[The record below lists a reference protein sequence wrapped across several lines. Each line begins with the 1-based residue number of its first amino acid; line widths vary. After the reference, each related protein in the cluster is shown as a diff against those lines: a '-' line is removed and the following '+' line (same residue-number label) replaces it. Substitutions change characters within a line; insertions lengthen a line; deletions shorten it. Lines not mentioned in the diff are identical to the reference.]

1 MPQKTTNF
9 VGSKLSEL
17 DTSMKLKYID
27 ISNVLCYKQF
37 HVDLVNGTNVFI
49 GRNGSGKTSL
59 IKSIVYALNFIM
71 SNDKS
76 LGGDF
81 VTSGN
86 PDLRLRSVGIDEF
99 YRPNGSEVS
108 PDCCIAGCIDVDGE
122 DVKWEMYKRATA
134 KSEPYPTKYRD
145 AYNAFIANYKTT
157 GKLPLLAYYSDSYP
171 HVAATY
177 SQFASN
183 EIGRSG
189 NILRNMGYYKWS
201 DETACLDL
209 WRNRYVN
216 SVIRSLSDNV
226 ISPEI
231 NFVET
236 CIKTFTSSNDNDT
249 IFDAYTV
256 KDLEVYYPVNGK
268 LPMLRLVMSNGRRSA
283 FEELPSGY
291 RRLYSI
297 VFDIAYRIWILN
309 PQKPAET
316 SGVVIIDEVDLHL
329 HPALST
335 IVMEQYHKTFPN
347 VQFIVST
354 HSPMIVSSLNT
365 SNGENQIIDL
375 SRHSQQAQVIP
386 DTYGLSY
393 DVVVEDFMGVKSSSE
408 EQIEFLKNVIRR
420 ANRRGRR
427 NIAEPKKREL
437 RSIVSEERYN
447 QIMQELALES
457 E

>member
-1 MPQKTTNF
+1 
-9 VGSKLSEL
+9 
-17 DTSMKLKYID
+17 MKLKYID
-27 ISNVLCYKQF
+27 INNVLCYKQF
-37 HVDLVNGTNVFI
+37 HVDFAQGINVFI

-76 LGGDF
+76 MGGDF

-86 PDLRLRSVGIDEF
+86 PDLRLRSVDISEF
-99 YRPNGSEVS
+99 YRPNGSEVVA
-108 PDCCIAGCIDVDGE
+108 DCSIAGCADVDGE
-122 DVKWEMYKRATA
+122 DVKWEMYKRSTA

-145 AYNAFIANYKTT
+145 AYKVFIDNYKATD
-157 GKLPLLAYYSDSYP
+157 KLPLLAYYSDSYP

-189 NILRNMGYYKWS
+189 NVLRNMGYYKWS
-201 DETACLDL
+201 DETACLDM
-209 WRNRYVN
+209 WKNRFVN
-216 SVIRSLSDNV
+216 SAIRSLSDDA

-231 NFVET
+231 DFVET
-236 CIKTFTSSNDNDT
+236 CIKTFSSYGENDAVSA
-249 IFDAYTV
+249 AYTV
-256 KDLEVYYPVNGK
+256 KDLEIYYPMNGK
-268 LPMLRLVMSNGRRSA
+268 LPVLRLVMNDGRRCA

-297 VFDIAYRIWILN
+297 VFDIAYRIWLLN
-309 PQKPAET
+309 PQQPSET

-335 IVMEQYHKTFPN
+335 IVMEQFRKTFPI

-354 HSPMIVSSLNT
+354 HSPMIVSNLKT

-375 SRHSQQAQVIP
+375 SRHSQQAQAIP
-386 DTYGLSY
+386 DSFGLSY
-393 DVVVEDFMGVKSSSE
+393 DVVVEDFMGVRSSSE

-420 ANRRGRR
+420 ANRRGKR
-427 NIAEPKKREL
+427 NLAEPKEKEL
-437 RSIVSEERYN
+437 RSMVSEKRFQ
-447 QIMQELALES
+447 QIMQELS
-457 E
+457 V